1 MGIYEK
7 LSSIQEELK
16 APKNAY
22 NSFGKYNYRSC
33 EDILEGLKPVLK
45 KYKATLFISDSLELI
60 GDRYYVKAVVRLVD
74 IETGETVENTAYARE
89 ELDKKGMDWSQV
101 TGATS
106 SYARKYA
113 LNGMFLIDDTKD
125 ADTDEYQNQQN
136 KKGAKE
142 SASDAKLNEKMK
154 SSVDKTLLPSGG
166 NATPEQL
173 ERIKSEMNRTGINEV
188 TILSM
193 FKAKN
198 LESLTDTEAIV
209 ILNRFSKTPDK
220 KVEE

>member
-1 MGIYEK
+1 MGVYEK

-60 GDRYYVKAVVRLVD
+60 GDRYYVKAAVRLVD

-89 ELDKKGMDWSQV
+89 ELDKKGMDWSQI

-136 KKGAKE
+136 KKGVKE

-154 SSVDKTLLPSGG
+154 SSVDKTLLPTGG
-166 NATPEQL
+166 NATPEQI
-173 ERIKSEMNRTGINEV
+173 EKIKSEMNRTGINEV
-188 TILSM
+188 TVLSM
-193 FKAKN
+193 FKVKN
-198 LESLTDTEAIV
+198 LESLTDAQAIA
-209 ILNRFSKTPDK
+209 ILNKFSNTPDAK
-220 KVEE
+220 K

>member
-60 GDRYYVKAVVRLVD
+60 GDRYYVKAAVRLVD

-89 ELDKKGMDWSQV
+89 ELDKKGMDWSQI

-125 ADTDEYQNQQN
+125 ADTDEYQNQQS

-142 SASDAKLNEKMK
+142 SASDAKLNEKLK

-166 NATPEQL
+166 NATPEQI
-173 ERIKSEMNRTGINEV
+173 ERIKSEMNRTGIKEV
-188 TILSM
+188 TVLSM

-198 LESLTDTEAIV
+198 LESLTDAEAIA
-209 ILNRFSKTPDK
+209 IINKFSNTPDAK
-220 KVEE
+220 K

>member
-209 ILNRFSKTPDK
+209 ILNKFSNTPDAK
-220 KVEE
+220 K

>member
-60 GDRYYVKAVVRLVD
+60 GDRYYVKAVVKLVD
-74 IETGETVENTAYARE
+74 IETGEIVENTAYARE
-89 ELDKKGMDWSQV
+89 ELDKKGMDWSQI

-136 KKGAKE
+136 KKGSKE
-142 SASDAKLNEKMK
+142 SASDAKQNEKMK
-154 SSVDKTLLPSGG
+154 SSVDKTLLPTGG
-166 NATPEQL
+166 NATPEQI

-198 LESLTDTEAIV
+198 LESLTDAQAIA
-209 ILNRFSKTPDK
+209 ILNKFSNTPDAK
-220 KVEE
+220 IKE

>member
-60 GDRYYVKAVVRLVD
+60 GDRYYVKAVVKLVD
-74 IETGETVENTAYARE
+74 IETGEIVENTAYARE
-89 ELDKKGMDWSQV
+89 ELDKKGMDWSQI

-136 KKGAKE
+136 KKGSKE
-142 SASDAKLNEKMK
+142 SASDAKQNEKMK
-154 SSVDKTLLPSGG
+154 SSVDKTLLPTGG
-166 NATPEQL
+166 NATPEQI

-198 LESLTDTEAIV
+198 LESLTDTQAIAV
-209 ILNRFSKTPDK
+209 LNKFSNTPDAK
-220 KVEE
+220 K

>member
-60 GDRYYVKAVVRLVD
+60 GDRYYVKAAVRLVD

-89 ELDKKGMDWSQV
+89 ELDKKGMDWSQI

-136 KKGAKE
+136 KKDSKE
-142 SASDAKLNEKMK
+142 SASDAKLNEKLK
-154 SSVDKTLLPSGG
+154 SSVDKTLLPTGG
-166 NATPEQL
+166 NATPEQI

-193 FKAKN
+193 FKAKS

-209 ILNRFSKTPDK
+209 ILNKFSNTPDAK
-220 KVEE
+220 K

>member
-60 GDRYYVKAVVRLVD
+60 GDRYYVKAAVRLVD

-89 ELDKKGMDWSQV
+89 ELDKKGMDWSQI

-113 LNGMFLIDDTKD
+113 LNGMFLIDDTAD
-125 ADTDEYQNQQN
+125 SDTDEYQNQQN
-136 KKGAKE
+136 KKGSKE
-142 SASDAKLNEKMK
+142 SASDAKLNEKLK
-154 SSVDKTLLPSGG
+154 SSVDKTLLPTGG

-193 FKAKN
+193 FKAKS

-209 ILNRFSKTPDK
+209 ILNKFSNTPDAK
-220 KVEE
+220 K

>member
-60 GDRYYVKAVVRLVD
+60 GDRYYVKAAVRLVD

-89 ELDKKGMDWSQV
+89 ELDKKGMDWSQI

-136 KKGAKE
+136 KKGSKE
-142 SASDAKLNEKMK
+142 SASDAKLNEKLK

-166 NATPEQL
+166 NATPEQI

-193 FKAKN
+193 FKAKS

-209 ILNRFSKTPDK
+209 ILNKFSNTPDAK
-220 KVEE
+220 K

>member
-60 GDRYYVKAVVRLVD
+60 GDRYYVKAAVRLVD

-89 ELDKKGMDWSQV
+89 ELDKKGMDWSQI

-136 KKGAKE
+136 KKGSKE
-142 SASDAKLNEKMK
+142 SASDAKQNEKMK

-166 NATPEQL
+166 NATPEQI

-193 FKAKN
+193 FKAKS
-198 LESLTDTEAIV
+198 LESLTDTQAIA
-209 ILNRFSKTPDK
+209 ILNKFSNTPDAK
-220 KVEE
+220 K

>member
-45 KYKATLFISDSLELI
+45 KHKATLFISDSLELI
-60 GDRYYVKAVVRLVD
+60 GDRYYVKAAVRLVD

-89 ELDKKGMDWSQV
+89 ELDKKGMDWSQI

-142 SASDAKLNEKMK
+142 SASDAKLNEKLK

-166 NATPEQL
+166 NATPEQI
-173 ERIKSEMNRTGINEV
+173 ERIKSEMSRTGINEV

-193 FKAKN
+193 FKAKS
-198 LESLTDTEAIV
+198 LEALTDTEAIV
-209 ILNRFSKTPDK
+209 ILNKFSNTPDAK
-220 KVEE
+220 K

>member
-60 GDRYYVKAVVRLVD
+60 GDRYYVKAAVRLVD

-89 ELDKKGMDWSQV
+89 ELDKKGMDWSQI

-125 ADTDEYQNQQN
+125 ADTDEYQNQQS

-166 NATPEQL
+166 KVTPEQI
-173 ERIKSEMNRTGINEV
+173 ERIKSEMNRTGITEV
-188 TILSM
+188 TVLSM

-198 LESLTDTEAIV
+198 LESLTDAEAIAV
-209 ILNRFSKTPDK
+209 INRFSNTPDAK
-220 KVEE
+220 K

>member
-1 MGIYEK
+1 MGVYEK

-60 GDRYYVKAVVRLVD
+60 GDRYYVKAAVRLVD

-89 ELDKKGMDWSQV
+89 ELDKKGMDWSQI

-154 SSVDKTLLPSGG
+154 SSVDKTLLPTGG
-166 NATPEQL
+166 NATPEQI

-193 FKAKN
+193 FKAKS
-198 LESLTDTEAIV
+198 LEALTDTEAIV
-209 ILNRFSKTPDK
+209 ILNKFSNTPDAK
-220 KVEE
+220 K